1 MLLPSLG
8 QEAIGRIEQ
17 GFDDGH
23 ALSMGKHFPLCQ
35 LAPRGTLSTP
45 DSPECVMVKKP
56 TPRPLPR
63 FVVRDNLKL
72 LMDQG
77 DIAPGALAVN
87 AGIDRKTLNNF
98 LNARYDPRPE
108 MLDKVA
114 AVFGLDGWMLLS
126 PLVKEGSKQSVRI
139 NRLLTAYAAA
149 NEKGKENVLRVAEM
163 AAEYKA
169 S

>member
-1 MLLPSLG
+1 
-8 QEAIGRIEQ
+8 
-17 GFDDGH
+17 
-23 ALSMGKHFPLCQ
+23 MGKHFPYCQ

-45 DSPECVMVKKP
+45 DSPKWLMAKKP
-56 TPRPLPR
+56 SPRPLPKY
-63 FVVRDNLKL
+63 VVRDNLKF
-72 LMDQG
+72 LMAQG
-77 DIAPGALAVN
+77 NIPPGELAEK

-114 AVFGLDGWMLLS
+114 GVFGLDGWMLLS
-126 PLVKEGSKQSVRI
+126 PLVKEGGEHSSQI

-149 NEKGKENVLRVAEM
+149 SDKGKENVLRVAEM